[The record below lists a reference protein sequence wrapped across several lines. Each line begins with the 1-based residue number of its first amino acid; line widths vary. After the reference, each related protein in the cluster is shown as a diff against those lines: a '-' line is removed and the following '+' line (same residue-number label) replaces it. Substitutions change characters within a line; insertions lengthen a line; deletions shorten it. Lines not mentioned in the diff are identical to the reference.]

1 MGACRKFS
9 KRKSL
14 WRGMK
19 FFFLSLLGGEHRK
32 IPHWVCG
39 GAPAENELG
48 AFLASQNTFGEVLVE
63 R

>member
-1 MGACRKFS
+1 
-9 KRKSL
+9 
-14 WRGMK
+14 MK